1 MSFGKEASFDG
12 SIAENDVRPHERFTD
27 VGFVLCVM
35 KLSGGLILKNIC
47 SYIVCS
53 KRLFYLF
60 VNKIF
65 FLCYRTFASNCSNW
79 FIRYCFFFFFPFGL
93 SKQINTQERKKICLY
108 VT

>member
-47 SYIVCS
+47 SYIVLKDYSICLS
-53 KRLFYLF
+53 
-60 VNKIF
+60 
-65 FLCYRTFASNCSNW
+65 
-79 FIRYCFFFFFPFGL
+79 IRFFFFVIEHL
-93 SKQINTQERKKICLY
+93 HQIVAIGS
-108 VT
+108 